1 MNQSAGWGCALWQN
15 HRSHPSWE
23 PQIYSQAPKLT
34 FLALVGTKPLKLH
47 GDVDFYVMPQFP
59 SHLLTPGCPRGDNST
74 HPHQGLLVPPAPP
87 CLPDLLPAGANCSF
101 LIFISVINNLDRTQ
115 NNFFFKTH
123 EMHSWKFPRCVP
135 GVKSLK
141 SFFLPLAV
149 LVSQIKNTLGHTSA
163 VNHGWKST

>member
-1 MNQSAGWGCALWQN
+1 MLVEDVPCDKTIAPILHES
-15 HRSHPSWE
+15 HRFTAKLPN
-23 PQIYSQAPKLT
+23 LT

-115 NNFFFKTH
+115 NNFFLRPMKCIAGNF
-123 EMHSWKFPRCVP
+123 
-135 GVKSLK
+135 
-141 SFFLPLAV
+141 LAV
-149 LVSQIKNTLGHTSA
+149 FQG
-163 VNHGWKST
+163 